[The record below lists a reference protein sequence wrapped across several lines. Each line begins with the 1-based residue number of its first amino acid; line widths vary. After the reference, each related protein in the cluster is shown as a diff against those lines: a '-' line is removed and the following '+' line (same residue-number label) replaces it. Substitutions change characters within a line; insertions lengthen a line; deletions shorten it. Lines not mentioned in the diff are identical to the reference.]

1 MEEELGRFHDAQE
14 AILRMGKMQEGKF
27 GLSKRNYLQ
36 LILFRDGL
44 TVIGHHEFPIPR
56 SI

>member
-1 MEEELGRFHDAQE
+1 
-14 AILRMGKMQEGKF
+14 MGKMQEGKF